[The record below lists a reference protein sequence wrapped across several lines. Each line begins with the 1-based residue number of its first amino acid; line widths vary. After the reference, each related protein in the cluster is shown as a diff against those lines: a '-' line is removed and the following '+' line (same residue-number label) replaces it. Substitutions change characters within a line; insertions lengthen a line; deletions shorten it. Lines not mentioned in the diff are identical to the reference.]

1 MNLAYLMTIIG
12 IIASLLCAVLTIS
25 GAAPATTTT
34 EFMAWICSAFWAGTS
49 FFKEK
54 RILQLEK

>member
-1 MNLAYLMTIIG
+1 MTIIG